1 VQGFAFLLALALLT
15 GCGAGGGGMIADDGG
30 RPSRGADPAPA
41 SSTTAA
47 QAAVSRQLIMKFKP
61 HTVACDPAGIAQLS
75 LATRVSLEFVRT
87 MSGGACVVKQSADS
101 ADDLSKGQET
111 LEKNPAVEYVEP
123 DAVMKAL

>member
-1 VQGFAFLLALALLT
+1 MQGVAFLLALALLT

-30 RPSRGADPAPA
+30 RPSCGADPPPPSSAKTADAPA
-41 SSTTAA
+41 
-47 QAAVSRQLIMKFKP
+47 SRQLIMKFRP

-75 LATRVSLEFVRT
+75 LATRVPLEFVRT

-101 ADDLSKGQET
+101 ADGLSKGRET
-111 LEKNPAVEYVEP
+111 LGKHPAVEYLEP